1 MAAETYEKLASL
13 YPQHAD
19 YKLYHAQSLYSAF
32 ALAEAEAAME
42 RVRVGELRAQMSPF
56 FSSQIF

>member
-19 YKLYHAQSLYSAF
+19 YKLYHAQSLYAAF
-32 ALAEAEAAME
+32 ALADAETVME
-42 RVRVGELRAQMSPF
+42 KVSD
-56 FSSQIF
+56 